1 MITVYGADWC
11 EDTQR
16 SLRHL
21 RRLGIAHRYLN
32 IDENSRA
39 LDQARALVP
48 GSTDRRTPVID
59 LAVGGQ
65 PLVEPDNDTLTS
77 ALVELQM
84 LTMDDAVERL
94 AVQNVG
100 DLERLVRAAAG
111 ILLFAAGAS
120 IRGRGRWGV
129 RLAGAIVALTGISG
143 WCPAYQIAGVT
154 SIGGPGDRP
163 GEATRAR
170 WLVPVRPDPGP
181 PAAARGSGTGMSEAM
196 VTP

>member
-16 SLRHL
+16 ALRHL
-21 RRLGIAHRYLN
+21 RRLGVAHRYRN
-32 IDENSRA
+32 IDEDSRG
-39 LDQARALVP
+39 LDLARALVP

-59 LAVGGQ
+59 LGVGGQ

-84 LTMDDAVERL
+84 LTLEDAIERMG
-94 AVQNVG
+94 VQNVG
-100 DLERLVRAAAG
+100 DLERLARTAAG
-111 ILLFAAGAS
+111 ILLFAAAAAV
-120 IRGRGRWGV
+120 RGRGRWVV
-129 RLAGAIVALTGISG
+129 RAVAGLVALSGISG

-163 GEATRAR
+163 AETTRSR
-170 WLVPVRPDPGP
+170 WLGPVRPD
-181 PAAARGSGTGMSEAM
+181 AAANASRGSGTGMTQAM
-196 VTP
+196 VTR